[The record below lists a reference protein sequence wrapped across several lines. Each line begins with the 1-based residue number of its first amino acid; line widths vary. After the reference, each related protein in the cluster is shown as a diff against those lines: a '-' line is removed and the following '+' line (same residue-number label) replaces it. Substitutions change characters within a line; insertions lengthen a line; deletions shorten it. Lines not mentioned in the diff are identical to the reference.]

1 MVTTLISLYP
11 KADLKVPSPLR
22 FTPIDHKFIIFIYL
36 FYSYKGPIVGGPFPP
51 NKPNPRSV
59 TIDYFDKVCP
69 ESRRKK
75 ISIREM
81 NQGLEGKPVI
91 EILEKYT
98 KALKALNESCVE
110 LFGGNDHV
118 FDWP

>member
-22 FTPIDHKFIIFIYL
+22 SQIHLSIYL
-36 FYSYKGPIVGGPFPP
+36 FISYKGPIVGGPFPP

-75 ISIREM
+75 ISIYEM

-98 KALKALNESCVE
+98 NMLKALNESCVE